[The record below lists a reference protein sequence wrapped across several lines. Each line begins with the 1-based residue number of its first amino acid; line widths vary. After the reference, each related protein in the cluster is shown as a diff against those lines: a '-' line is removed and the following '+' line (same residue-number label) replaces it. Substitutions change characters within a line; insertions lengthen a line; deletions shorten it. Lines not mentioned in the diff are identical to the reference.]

1 MRARY
6 GRYRRTRLHWAAWK
20 GKSARVAQ
28 LLTWK
33 SNTEAADSEGVTPL
47 ILASSFTESAD
58 TVVELLRR
66 GANIHATA
74 ATGIT
79 ALHMAAICGSPLA
92 MRELLARG
100 AKVDSPAS
108 NERLTP
114 LHNACQQGCVDS
126 VRLLLDAGSDAAGVA
141 STCSPLFLACQESK
155 PRVVE
160 LLLARPEVRAALD
173 RRLAGGVTALNI
185 AADRGCVPAVRALLA
200 AGADVHALNDE
211 RVSAL
216 HFAAQE
222 GRVTAMLELID
233 AGASVNGQT
242 SRRVTPLMM
251 ACARGHLAA
260 VAVLIRAGASVNARD
275 INGATALVRVANLL
289 DLAAPAEATPE
300 AVLAQWSELATL
312 MTTRGATI

>member
-1 MRARY
+1 MLDDVLCYVGLVGFAAEAARASGACRATWLLDEQLRWSLVRARY

-126 VRLLLDAGSDAAGVA
+126 VRLLH
-141 STCSPLFLACQESK
+141 
-155 PRVVE
+155 R
-160 LLLARPEVRAALD
+160 
-173 RRLAGGVTALNI
+173 TA
-185 AADRGCVPAVRALLA
+185 
-200 AGADVHALNDE
+200 
-211 RVSAL
+211 VS
-216 HFAAQE
+216 
-222 GRVTAMLELID
+222 
-233 AGASVNGQT
+233 
-242 SRRVTPLMM
+242 
-251 ACARGHLAA
+251 
-260 VAVLIRAGASVNARD
+260 
-275 INGATALVRVANLL
+275 
-289 DLAAPAEATPE
+289 
-300 AVLAQWSELATL
+300 
-312 MTTRGATI
+312 